1 LDLDTRQVAKSYN
14 LQEIEGF
21 EISEEAEEDK
31 VVAFALEKD
40 VQLLGVVC
48 IDTVHIFEYSED
60 EENSLSHVTCVAQP
74 DVNKIV
80 FVDYHIVMEKK
91 VKEQD
96 FVELLCYDP
105 DGASIKGQL
114 QIDVNSAQKLVI
126 EPGSE
131 CIYVAAGT
139 YLSKILVPSMAE
151 VYKADTKHQQ
161 DVIEIS
167 VSQMNQIITT

>member
-1 LDLDTRQVAKSYN
+1 MDLDTRQVSKSYN

-48 IDTVHIFEYSED
+48 VDAVHIFEYSED
-60 EENSLSHVTCVAQP
+60 EENSLSHVTCVPQP
-74 DVNKIV
+74 GVSKLV

-91 VKEQD
+91 VKDQD
-96 FVELLCYDP
+96 VIELLCYDP

-114 QIDVNSAQKLVI
+114 QIEVNNTQKLVI

-139 YLSKILVPSMAE
+139 HLSKILVPSMAE
-151 VYKADTKHQQ
+151 VYKAETKHQQ

-167 VSQMNQIITT
+167 VSQMN

>member
-1 LDLDTRQVAKSYN
+1 MDLDTRQVSKSYN

-48 IDTVHIFEYSED
+48 VDAVHIFEYSED
-60 EENSLSHVTCVAQP
+60 EENSLSHVTCVPQP
-74 DVNKIV
+74 GVSKLV

-91 VKEQD
+91 VKDQD
-96 FVELLCYDP
+96 VIELLCYDP

-114 QIDVNSAQKLVI
+114 QIEVNNTQKLVI

-139 YLSKILVPSMAE
+139 HLSKILVPSMAE
-151 VYKADTKHQQ
+151 VYKAETKHQQ
-161 DVIEIS
+161 DVIEIA
-167 VSQMNQIITT
+167 VSQMN